1 MSMFFIMGRRPLR
14 KSERAL
20 IVVDCEL
27 TTDKVTY
34 VCKTNNV
41 SEQGLALFLDK
52 PINIDD
58 EKVLSKKE
66 EYDLNKK
73 KKEEMKIKDSSKKS
87 KSSSKKNKA
96 KKHPQTNLG
105 ARIFAII
112 MLILMILSVIASA
125 GAYLIG

>member
-1 MSMFFIMGRRPLR
+1 MRCIKMSKNYKKKNKI
-14 KSERAL
+14 ED
-20 IVVDCEL
+20 V
-27 TTDKVTY
+27 
-34 VCKTNNV
+34 
-41 SEQGLALFLDK
+41 
-52 PINIDD
+52 NIDD

-112 MLILMILSVIASA
+112 MLILMILSVVASA